1 MFALFKHHGF
11 GDRHRN
17 LLFILHVHAICIN
30 IININVFIVA
40 GYEAWRV
47 RCDV

>member
-17 LLFILHVHAICIN
+17 LLFILHVHAIGIS
-30 IININVFIVA
+30 IINISVFIVA
-40 GYEAWRV
+40 RCEA
-47 RCDV
+47 